1 MGWPTD
7 HEGTARG
14 IHSQVLSGQTA
25 NDAHLSVRFLVDL
38 LERVVLA
45 LEPQHHD
52 SAAVGTDENEISV
65 VSYASHPL
73 VEDYPTDGTV
83 SGRG

>member
-1 MGWPTD
+1 MEGLTD
-7 HEGTARG
+7 HESAARG
-14 IHSQVLSGQTA
+14 FHSQVLSGQAA
-25 NDAHLSVRFLVDL
+25 NDTHLSERFLVDL

-52 SAAVGTDENEISV
+52 SAAVGADENEVRVI
-65 VSYASHPL
+65 SYALRSFG
-73 VEDYPTDGTV
+73 EEYPIGGTA

>member
-1 MGWPTD
+1 MGGTTD
-7 HEGTARG
+7 HEGAARG

-25 NDAHLSVRFLVDL
+25 NDAHLSERFLVDL

-52 SAAVGTDENEISV
+52 SAAVGADENEVGV
-65 VSYASHPL
+65 VSYVSHPFG
-73 VEDYPTDGTV
+73 EEYPTGGTV